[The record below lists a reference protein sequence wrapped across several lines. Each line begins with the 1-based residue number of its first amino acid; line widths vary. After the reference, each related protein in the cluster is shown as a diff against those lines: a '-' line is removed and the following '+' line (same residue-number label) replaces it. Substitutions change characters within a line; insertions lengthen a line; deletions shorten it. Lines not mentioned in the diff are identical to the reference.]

1 MATRADPLTAKLFG
15 IVASALGALV
25 MLIGGI
31 LINRMVEISQDV
43 AEIKAAVPHIQER
56 VARMER
62 RLDERYRGVDRR
74 LQILESYHRG
84 GFNGDRPLP

>member
-1 MATRADPLTAKLFG
+1 MTAKLFG

-43 AEIKAAVPHIQER
+43 ATIKAAVPHIQER
-56 VARMER
+56 MVRMER
-62 RLDERYRGVDRR
+62 RMDDRYRAVDRR

-84 GFNGDRPLP
+84 GMDGGTP